1 MGPGF
6 PHGTCPWAEGPRTAV
21 HVRFRPGRVGR
32 PAGGQLAMTSL
43 VTARSGAAKQSS
55 DRGRDRAL
63 SESGNPSK
71 RLTENEMS
79 DFSRLWHDGC
89 VEAIIESQDVD

>member
-1 MGPGF
+1 MAVGERSDK
-6 PHGTCPWAEGPRTAV
+6 WADQCMSSAKL
-21 HVRFRPGRVGR
+21 
-32 PAGGQLAMTSL
+32 PA
-43 VTARSGAAKQSS
+43 
-55 DRGRDRAL
+55 
-63 SESGNPSK
+63 K